1 MLRMVSMYSVP
12 CFLPATLSSP
22 ALCSSVCVRICAC
35 RVLSRV
41 DLLIIEE
48 LDEVVESSSNSGTEA
63 RSDPV
68 DPMVC
73 EELGRD
79 YSGTEASS
87 RVKRASSVVDAY

>member
-1 MLRMVSMYSVP
+1 
-12 CFLPATLSSP
+12 
-22 ALCSSVCVRICAC
+22 
-35 RVLSRV
+35 LSRV

-87 RVKRASSVVDAY
+87 RVK